1 MEMQGSTPAN
11 LSTIM
16 LPGDWE
22 SLFQRDGWS
31 ALEPA
36 LPDYMRAR
44 RWFGGKARQIA
55 STRVQAAI
63 PLRYGGA
70 TAYLALVRV
79 AYAEGGAE
87 TYVLPLTFAD
97 AARAAALLRDLPH
110 AVVARVAPAAG
121 DRGALFDPL
130 YDPAFCAVLLD
141 LIATQAQI
149 PSPDGDLI
157 ASTTQAFERLRNPD
171 AGKGGPSDAPL
182 APTISTAE
190 QSNTSIIFG
199 QRLIMKLF
207 RRLESGLNP
216 DLEIGRFLT
225 ERSNF
230 ANIPPLA
237 GAIEYRR
244 DGVPMS
250 LALLQGFV
258 PNQGDSWYYTL
269 EMIAD
274 AFKRVLAAPDEFRD
288 SAAPSQPLLN
298 MVEQPPPAVAHA
310 FIGDYLVSAELLG
323 RRTAELHLALATGT
337 DDLDFAPEPCTA
349 EYQQSVHASM
359 EARARQS
366 FQLLR
371 RSIAGLPAALHDD
384 ARQVLNL
391 EQPIF
396 ERLRAALAQPISALR
411 SRIHGDYHLCQ
422 VLWTGD
428 DFFIIDFE
436 GEPARPLSE
445 RRLKSLALQDVAGM
459 LRSFHNATYAVLLGQ
474 APGAAFGDEQ
484 FATLEPWARH
494 WHRWVGAAFL
504 RSYLATTGAAVFLPQ
519 SRAELQTLLDAYLLD
534 KAVYELRYELNNR
547 PTWARIPIEGILQL
561 MQ

>member
-44 RWFGGKARQIA
+44 RWFGGKARQIT

-199 QRLIMKLF
+199 QR
-207 RRLESGLNP
+207 
-216 DLEIGRFLT
+216 
-225 ERSNF
+225 
-230 ANIPPLA
+230 
-237 GAIEYRR
+237 
-244 DGVPMS
+244 
-250 LALLQGFV
+250 FV

-411 SRIHGDYHLCQ
+411 IRIHGDYHLGQ